1 MKKTKIITAALGL
14 CVMASMFA
22 GCGNSGGSTG
32 ETGAAVRIE
41 GGQTQISVEAS
52 ASDAAAAVKGYSI
65 KHNGYEFG
73 IGSTEDTVITAMG
86 EPEDTQEV
94 ANCADEGLGNNF
106 YYYDG
111 RVIVEIAAAGG
122 VTQISVSDPIIDCG
136 GVSVGDS
143 ADAVTA
149 AYGQPDEQT
158 DFIIQYK
165 KEGMVLQ
172 FQLEGGKVTAIFYL
186 KDYIAG

>member
-1 MKKTKIITAALGL
+1 MKKTKIMTAAIAL
-14 CVMASMFA
+14 CMAAMFA
-22 GCGNSGGSTG
+22 GCSTNETAG
-32 ETGAAVRIE
+32 ETAVATRIE

-52 ASDAAAAVKGYSI
+52 AADVSATLKGFTF
-65 KHNGYEFG
+65 KHNGYELG
-73 IGSTEDTVITAMG
+73 IGSTRDDVLTAMG
-86 EPEDTQEV
+86 EPYDEQQV
-94 ANCADEGLGNNF
+94 MNCADDAMGTGLF
-106 YYYDG
+106 YYEG
-111 RVIVEIAAAGG
+111 RVYFEVSGKGG
-122 VTQISVSDPIIDCG
+122 VTQIMISDPVIDCG

>member
-1 MKKTKIITAALGL
+1 MKKTKIITAALSL

-22 GCGNSGGSTG
+22 GCDNGGGSTG

-41 GGQTQISVEAS
+41 GGQTQISIEAS
-52 ASDAAAAVKGYSI
+52 VGEAVAAVKGYSI
-65 KHNGYEFG
+65 KHNGYEIG
-73 IGSTEDTVITAMG
+73 IGSTEDSVITAMG
-86 EPEDTQEV
+86 EPEKSEEV
-94 ANCADEGLGNNF
+94 ANCADEGLGSNF

-111 RVIVEIAAAGG
+111 RVIIEIAAAGG

-143 ADAVTA
+143 TDAVTA

-165 KEGMVLQ
+165 KDGMVLQ
-172 FQLEGGKVTAIFYL
+172 FQMEGGKVSAIFYL

>member
-14 CVMASMFA
+14 CVMASVFA
-22 GCGNSGGSTG
+22 GCGNGSGSTG

-52 ASDAAAAVKGYSI
+52 TVDAVSSVKGYSI
-65 KHNGYEFG
+65 KHNGYEIG
-73 IGSTEDTVITAMG
+73 IGSTEDQVLAAMG
-86 EPEDTQEV
+86 EPSDTEQV
-94 ANCADEGLGNNF
+94 ANCADEGLGTN
-106 YYYDG
+106 YYYSADS
-111 RVIVEIAAAGG
+111 VIIQIAAAGG
-122 VTQISVSDPIIDCG
+122 VTQITIKDPIIDCG

-143 ADAVTA
+143 VDAVKA
-149 AYGQPDEQT
+149 AYGEPAEQT

-165 KEGMVLQ
+165 KDGMVLQ
-172 FQLEGGKVTAIFYL
+172 FEIEGGKVVSIFFL